1 MQHGWLGKPSHPFYV
16 PALYAWAGL
25 RLGRRRWQQISALHP
40 TLAAQVP
47 SPAASAVQSGKAGGR
62 QFRYLHWRRRQQH
75 KQVKRPAL
83 SVIKSSGPHLHP
95 KSSVAYENTRLNYR
109 EGTILPVFV
118 CVYLYLPVFA
128 CICLHPH
135 LCLLHICRLDAAVGG
150 RSQTRIAGH
159 PGGARRNHQLS

>member
-1 MQHGWLGKPSHPFYV
+1 MSRLFYARAGFTPGAV
-16 PALYAWAGL
+16 YALAGAVGSRYL
-25 RLGRRRWQQISALHP
+25 RCTRRWQRRYPAL
-40 TLAAQVP
+40 
-47 SPAASAVQSGKAGGR
+47 
-62 QFRYLHWRRRQQH
+62 RRRQFNQVSERRRRQH

-159 PGGARRNHQLS
+159 PGGARRNHQLSLGGQHRYLPTMLT